1 MSRTGRTWL
10 KSSLWLAGL
19 VAGAWLGWAGWAPAS
34 TIVLKD
40 GRRLRGSIGT
50 VSGLAD
56 NPLSNKAASD
66 TATITFVDDELRR
79 VFIPT
84 FRILRIEEADVGEV
98 SEKIRIWQRVAKS
111 GSKINRVGPIVK
123 VGPFDD
129 RGRRTFTMMSDKGP
143 LDVVQGITQ
152 ITPGWTKVEGLVT
165 QKSTP
170 LIWDMRI
177 NTSSIPRETL
187 HKILSQVDPN
197 KLEQRLRIVR
207 LFLQQER
214 YLDAQEELKGVVAD
228 FPARRELAEQVQA
241 LRQLHARS
249 IIKEIDS
256 RRKAGQHLL
265 AYTLLEKFPPQDV
278 AGEILQQVREMLEE
292 YRDMQRQL
300 QQAYAELTT
309 HVATIE
315 DPSRRQDCETMLK
328 EISQESS
335 VNTLSRLAAYLRLSD
350 DESLGPEQKIAL
362 AISGWLMGS
371 DQAETNLLVAL
382 SLAKIR
388 AIVLRYLNEPVK
400 LEREQLLHQLHGQEG
415 ASPARVAQLIAHM
428 KPPLS
433 SPEPSVGAPG
443 FYQLQVPLGID
454 KEPDVTYYVQLPPEY
469 DPHVRYPT
477 ILTLNGAGTTP
488 EKQIDWWAGGQRDPK
503 GIRLGQ
509 ASRLGYIVIAVDW
522 LKEGQKEYEYSAREH
537 AAVLVSLRD
546 ACRRF
551 AVDTDRVFLTGH
563 SIGGN
568 AAWDLGLAHPDLWAG
583 VIPIVAQSQ
592 KYCSHY
598 WENASLVPFYVLSG
612 ELDGDKT
619 VKNAPDLNRYMT
631 RRFDVT
637 VVEYRGRGHE
647 DFYEDIQNLFDW
659 MGRRESRNFF
669 PKQFTVA
676 TMRTWDNYFW
686 WLEAGKLP
694 ERGVVEPVD
703 WPPARGVRPAQIKA
717 TVLATNGLAITSGAS
732 NFTVWLSPEVV
743 DFNRQI
749 RVMLNGSSISKN
761 PRVDPDLSVLLEDV
775 RTRADRLHPFWA
787 KVEP

>member
-1 MSRTGRTWL
+1 MSRASRTWL
-10 KSSLWLAGL
+10 RSSLWLVWL
-19 VAGAWLGWAGWAPAS
+19 VAGAWLGGAAWAPAS

-40 GRRLRGSIGT
+40 GRRLHGSIGK

-56 NPLSNKAASD
+56 NPLSSKAAGD
-66 TATITFVDDELRR
+66 PATITFVDDELKR
-79 VFIPT
+79 VFVPT
-84 FRILRIEEADVGEV
+84 FQILRKEEADVGEV
-98 SEKIRIWQRVAKS
+98 PEKIGIKQHVAKS

-123 VGPFDD
+123 VGQFDKW
-129 RGRRTFTMMSDKGP
+129 GRRTFTMMTDKGP

-152 ITPGWTKVEGLVT
+152 ITPDWTKVEGLVP

-177 NTSSIPRETL
+177 DTKSIPRETL
-187 HKILSQVDPN
+187 HKILSQVDPK

-214 YLDAQEELKGVVAD
+214 YLDAQEELEGVVAD
-228 FPARRELAEQVQA
+228 FPDRRELAEQVQA

-249 IIKEIDS
+249 IVKEIDS
-256 RRKAGQHLL
+256 RRKAGQHFL
-265 AYTLLEKFPPQDV
+265 ASALLEKFPAQDV
-278 AGEILQQVREMLEE
+278 AGETLQQVREMLED
-292 YRDMQRQL
+292 YRDMQSKL

-309 HVATIE
+309 HVATIA
-315 DPSRRQDCETMLK
+315 DPGRRQDCEAMLK
-328 EISQESS
+328 EMSQEAS
-335 VNTLSRLAAYLRLSD
+335 VNTLPRLAAYLRLSD

-362 AISGWLMGS
+362 ALSGWLMGS
-371 DQAETNLLVAL
+371 DQADTNLVVAL

-388 AIVLRYLNEPVK
+388 AIVHRYLNEPVK
-400 LEREQLLHQLHGQEG
+400 LEREQLVHQLHGQEG

-433 SPEPSVGAPG
+433 SPDPSVGAPG
-443 FYQLQVPLGID
+443 FYKFQVPVGID
-454 KEPDVTYYVQLPPEY
+454 KEPDATYCVQLPPEY
-469 DPHVRYPT
+469 DPYVRYPT
-477 ILTLNGAGTTP
+477 ILTLNGAGTSP
-488 EKQIDWWAGGQRDPK
+488 EIQIDWWAGGERDPR
-503 GIRLGQ
+503 GIRKGQ

-522 LKEGQKEYEYSAREH
+522 LKEGQKEYEFSAREH

-598 WENASLVPFYVLSG
+598 WENANLVPFYVLSG
-612 ELDGDKT
+612 EFDGDKT

-647 DFYEDIQNLFDW
+647 DFYEDIQNIFDW
-659 MGRRESRNFF
+659 MGRREPRNFF

-694 ERGVVEPVD
+694 DRGVVEPAD
-703 WPPARGVRPAQIKA
+703 WPPPRGVRPVQIKA
-717 TVLATNGLAITSGAS
+717 NVLATNGLAITSGGS
-732 NFTVWLSPEVV
+732 NFTVWLAPEVV

-749 RVMLNGSSISKN
+749 RVTLNGSSISKN
-761 PRVDPDLSVLLEDV
+761 TRIDADLSVLLEDV